1 MRFDIV
7 TIFPDMFAGPLG
19 AGLLGK
25 ALEQGRV
32 EVKVHDL
39 RQFTHDRHRTVD
51 DRPYGGGP
59 GMVMKPEPLFE
70 AVETLQ
76 AQHPTKATV
85 VLLTPSGRLYSQAD
99 ARRYAAGGRLIL
111 LCGRY
116 EGVDERVHQH
126 LADEQVSIGDYVLG
140 GGELAALVVVES
152 VARLVAG
159 VVGDPESLDDCF
171 SAGLL
176 DYPQYTRPEGYRG
189 WSVPEVL
196 LSGDHA
202 RIARWRSERQIQRTR
217 ERRPDLFRHSNPESP
232 SGPGRRRSK
241 KQTVLTGE

>member
-1 MRFDIV
+1 
-7 TIFPDMFAGPLG
+7 
-19 AGLLGK
+19 
-25 ALEQGRV
+25 
-32 EVKVHDL
+32 
-39 RQFTHDRHRTVD
+39 
-51 DRPYGGGP
+51 
-59 GMVMKPEPLFE
+59 MVMKPEPLFE

-99 ARRYAAGGRLIL
+99 ARRYAAGGRLVL